1 MAGLG
6 VGDGPA
12 AHAGALSAVFEGGP
26 EAPRPGGRGHRR
38 GHREVRHGAGAG
50 AGAGAGT
57 GAGRHGSFGVDLE
70 ELGRLRRRLGELHAM
85 VADSSTAYSAHG
97 GIVPAGSIDPRV
109 DTSAAMRRVEGAET
123 YVYGR
128 LEESDAL
135 GLAHRLV
142 AESIGR
148 LVGELRELLDGMTAA
163 AGVTAARYA
172 EADGAVEGAV
182 RGVHR
187 ALGGGS

>member
-1 MAGLG
+1 
-6 VGDGPA
+6 VDGAPA
-12 AHAGALSAVFEGGP
+12 AHAGALSAVLEGGP

-38 GHREVRHGAGAG
+38 GHHEVRHGAGAG
-50 AGAGAGT
+50 VAA

-70 ELGRLRRRLGELHAM
+70 ELGRLRRRLGELHAL
-85 VADSSTAYSAHG
+85 VAGSSTAYSAHG

-142 AESIGR
+142 AESVGR
-148 LVGELRELLDGMTAA
+148 LVGELGDLLDGMTAA
-163 AGVTAARYA
+163 AGVTASRYA

-182 RGVHR
+182 RGVR
-187 ALGGGS
+187 GALGGGS